1 MKSSKLFAFFY
12 CLIQAYFLC
21 SELVFGCLVV
31 ERRALLQ
38 FRKSLNDPEGRLS
51 SWRGSECCSWRGIRC
66 DNHTGSVTFINLR
79 NPYPDIVSSVEF
91 SSHGFQSLGG
101 KIDSSLLLLKSLEQ
115 LDLSYNTFGGIPIP
129 HFFGSLKKL
138 RYLNLSRAGF
148 SGTVPA
154 QLGNLSRLQYLDLS
168 SRFQYLDLSSSF
180 PPLVVHDFHWIS
192 GLSSLKF
199 LSMNSIDL
207 SMAETGLFQQLNMLS
222 SLRELHMQGCGVA
235 GLVQNLPFI
244 NLTSLQVMD
253 LSANSFKSVIPKWF
267 ANLSSLIHL
276 DLNNAAFYGPI
287 PEIFRIS
294 SLKFIDLSRN
304 NDLTH
309 DISELL
315 GGNLRQIET
324 IRLVE
329 NRVQGFLPDSI
340 GNLTSLVELD
350 LSDNNIEGGIPSS
363 MGKICN
369 LEKLLLEL
377 NKLTLEIP
385 KSLEVKGCLSD
396 KPLQKLYL
404 FSLYINGIGG
414 TLPEWLGELQNLSY
428 LDLSYNMITGLI
440 PPSLGNLSH
449 LTQLLLDGNQL
460 NGTLPLT
467 LGYLSKLEFFGVSS
481 NQLTGTVNEEHFL
494 KLSSLK
500 ILLISSNFLTVE
512 FNSSWVL
519 PFQIQNLAMSSCQ
532 LGSQFPSWIK
542 TQRKLQLFDIS
553 NSSISGKIPNWF
565 WDLSSNIFL
574 LNISFNKLKGRI
586 PDPMKISFSA
596 VVDMRNNLFSGSIP
610 MPSTQVKWLDFSC
623 NQFSGTIPSNFGQLQ
638 PYIIHLSLAYNN
650 LSGTIPSSIGYLQ
663 NPQIINLSNNFLI
676 GSIPSSFQNCSNL
689 KALVLEH
696 NNLSGQIPHSFGKLV
711 QLQTLHLSNNDLSGP
726 IHQSLQNC
734 TNLETL
740 DLGNNNLNDS
750 IPAWLGERLSALR
763 ILRLRSNKFTGQIPF
778 QLSNLK
784 SLQVLDLA
792 NNHLFGTI
800 PRSFGAFKA
809 MNSPSKVNTY
819 LRYGYYGETYYEEN
833 ISIYVNNRQQIYTKT
848 LSLMVSIDLSGN
860 KLSGEFPEILT
871 DLSGLIVLNLSN
883 NNLTGKIPQNI
894 DDMKELESFDLSNNH
909 FFGEIPIT
917 MSSLMFLSNLN
928 LSNNNFSGV
937 IPNGGQLTTFGS
949 SAFYG
954 NKFLCGLPLDVL
966 CKENNVIVNDTSN
979 NNGDDNN
986 EKEFVDEW
994 FYLSVGLGYA
1004 AGLLGIVAVAFI
1016 KNPWSNAYYEFID
1029 WLVVPR
1035 KPKRLSNNT
1044 SVQKEIKFSD
1054 N

>member
-1 MKSSKLFAFFY
+1 MKSSKFFAFFC

-21 SELVFGCLVV
+21 SELVFGCLVA

-66 DNHTGSVTFINLR
+66 DNHTGSVTFIKLR
-79 NPYPDIVSSVEF
+79 NPYPNIVSSVNF
-91 SSHGFQSLGG
+91 TSHGFWNLSG
-101 KIDSSLLLLKSLEQ
+101 KIDSSLLQLKSLEQ

-138 RYLNLSRAGF
+138 TYLNLSKAGF

-168 SRFQYLDLSSSF
+168 SRF
-180 PPLVVHDFHWIS
+180 PPLVVHDFHWVS

-207 SMAETGLFQQLNMLS
+207 SMAETGLFQPLNRLS
-222 SLRELHMQGCGVA
+222 SLRELHMSRCRVA

-253 LSANSFKSVIPKWF
+253 LSFNIFNSVIPKWF
-267 ANLSSLIHL
+267 ANLSSLVHL
-276 DLNNAAFYGPI
+276 DLSNAAFYGPI

-294 SLKFIDLSRN
+294 SLKFIDLSIN
-304 NDLTH
+304 NNLTA

-315 GGNLRQIET
+315 GGNWRQIEN
-324 IRLVE
+324 IRLAS
-329 NRVQGFLPDSI
+329 NGMQGFLPDSI
-340 GNLTSLVELD
+340 GNLTSLVELN
-350 LSDNNIEGGIPSS
+350 LFENSIEGGIPSS
-363 MGKICN
+363 IGKICN
-369 LEKLLLEL
+369 LESLILDG
-377 NKLTLEIP
+377 NKLTLALP
-385 KSLEVKGCLSD
+385 KSLEVLGCLSD
-396 KPLQKLYL
+396 KPLQNLYY
-404 FSLYINGIGG
+404 FSMIINGIGG
-414 TLPEWLGELQNLSY
+414 TLPEWLGELQNLSV
-428 LDLSYNMITGLI
+428 LDLAYNMITGLI
-440 PPSLGNLSH
+440 PPSIGNLSH
-449 LTQLLLDGNQL
+449 LTRLGLDGNQL

-467 LGYLSKLEFFGVSS
+467 LGYLSKLEFFGVPS

-500 ILLISSNFLTVE
+500 ILLMSSNSLTVK
-512 FNSSWVL
+512 FSSSWVP
-519 PFQIQNLAMSSCQ
+519 PFQIRNLAMSSCQ

-542 TQRKLQLFDIS
+542 TQRELQFFDIS

-565 WDLSSNIFL
+565 WDLSSKLSL
-574 LNISFNKLKGRI
+574 LNISFNKLKGQI
-586 PDPMKISFSA
+586 PDPMKVALFA
-596 VVDMRNNLFSGSIP
+596 DVDMRNNLFSGSIP
-610 MPSTQVKWLDFSC
+610 MPSTQVALLDFSR
-623 NQFSGTIPSNFGQLQ
+623 NQFSGNISSNFGQLQ
-638 PYIIHLSLAYNN
+638 PYIIHISLAYNN

-663 NPQIINLSNNFLI
+663 VLQILNLSNNFLI
-676 GSIPSSFQNCSNL
+676 GSIPSSLQNCSYL
-689 KALVLEH
+689 EVLVLEH
-696 NNLSGQIPHSFGKLV
+696 NNLSGQIPHSLGKLV
-711 QLQTLHLSNNDLSGP
+711 QLQTLHLSNNDLSGLIP
-726 IHQSLQNC
+726 QSLQNC

-740 DLGNNNLNDS
+740 DLGYNNLNDS
-750 IPAWLGERLSALR
+750 IPAWLGERLPALR

-800 PRSFGAFKA
+800 PHSFGAFKA
-809 MNSPSKVNTY
+809 LNGPSKVNTY
-819 LRYGYYGETYYEEN
+819 LLYGHFRGTYYEEN
-833 ISIYVNNRQQIYTKT
+833 ISIDVNNRQQIYTKT
-848 LSLMVSIDLSGN
+848 LSLMASIDLSGN
-860 KLSGEFPEILT
+860 KLSGEFPETLT
-871 DLSGLIVLNLSN
+871 DLSGLIVLDLSD

-894 DDMKELESFDLSNNH
+894 DGMKELESFDLSNNH

-917 MSSLMFLSNLN
+917 MSSLMFLNNLN
-928 LSNNNFSGV
+928 ISNNNFSGV
-937 IPNGGQLTTFGS
+937 IPNGGQLTTFSS
-949 SAFYG
+949 SAFSG
-954 NKFLCGLPLDVL
+954 NKFLCGLQIDVL
-966 CKENNVIVNDTSN
+966 CKENNVNVNDTSN

-986 EKEFVDEW
+986 GKEFVDEW

-1004 AGLLGIVAVAFI
+1004 AGLLGIVAVAFM
-1016 KNPWSNAYYEFID
+1016 KKPWSNAYYEFID

-1035 KPKRLSNNT
+1035 KPKRLSKNP
-1044 SVQKEIKFSD
+1044 SVQEIKFSD

>member
-1 MKSSKLFAFFY
+1 MKSSKLFAFFC

-21 SELVFGCLVV
+21 SEIVFGCFVV

-66 DNHTGSVTFINLR
+66 DNHTGLVTFIKLR
-79 NPYPDIVSSVEF
+79 NPYPDIDSFVKF
-91 SSHGFQSLGG
+91 RSHGFWNLSG
-101 KIDSSLLLLKSLEQ
+101 KIDSSLLQLKSLEQ

-154 QLGNLSRLQYLDLS
+154 HLGNLSRLQYLDLS
-168 SRFQYLDLSSSF
+168 SSFEYLDLSSSF
-180 PPLVVHDFHWIS
+180 PPLVVHDFHWVS

-199 LSMNSIDL
+199 LSMNFINI
-207 SMAETGLFQQLNMLS
+207 SMAETGLFQQLNRLS
-222 SLRELHMQGCGVA
+222 SLRELHMRGCGVA

-253 LSANSFKSVIPKWF
+253 LSLNSFNSLIPKWF
-267 ANLSSLIHL
+267 ANLSSLVHL
-276 DLNNAAFYGPI
+276 DLINASFYGPI
-287 PEIFRIS
+287 LEIFRIS
-294 SLKFIDLSRN
+294 SLKFIALSAN
-304 NDLTH
+304 NNLTL

-315 GGNLRQIET
+315 GGNWRQIEY
-324 IRLVE
+324 ILLAE
-329 NRVQGFLPDSI
+329 NGVQGFLSDSI

-350 LSDNNIEGGIPSS
+350 LFDNSIEGGIPSS

-369 LEKLLLEL
+369 LEGLSLDI
-377 NKLTLEIP
+377 NKLTLTLP
-385 KSLEVKGCLSD
+385 KSLEVEGCLSD
-396 KPLQKLYL
+396 KPLQNLYY
-404 FSLYINGIGG
+404 FSMNTNGIGG
-414 TLPEWLGELQNLSY
+414 TLPEWLGELQNLSV

-440 PPSLGNLSH
+440 PPSLGDLSH
-449 LTQLLLDGNQL
+449 LTQLDLDGNQL

-481 NQLTGTVNEEHFL
+481 NQLTGILNEEHFL

-500 ILLISSNFLTVE
+500 ILLISSNSLTIK
-512 FNSSWVL
+512 FSSSWVP
-519 PFQIQNLAMSSCQ
+519 PFQIQNLAMGSCQ

-542 TQRKLQLFDIS
+542 TQRELQFFDIS

-565 WDLSSNIFL
+565 WEDLSSNLSL
-574 LNISFNKLKGRI
+574 LNISFNKFEGRI
-586 PDPMKISFSA
+586 PDPMKISPLA
-596 VVDMRNNLFSGSIP
+596 DVDMRNNLFSGSIP
-610 MPSTQVKWLDFSC
+610 MPSTQVELLDFSC

-663 NPQIINLSNNFLI
+663 ELQIINLSNNFLI
-676 GSIPSSFQNCSNL
+676 GSIPSSLKNCSHLN
-689 KALVLEH
+689 ALVLEH
-696 NNLSGQIPHSFGKLV
+696 NNLSGQIPRSLGKLV
-711 QLQTLHLSNNDLSGP
+711 LLQTLHLSNNDLSGSIP
-726 IHQSLQNC
+726 QSLQNC
-734 TNLETL
+734 TKLETL
-740 DLGNNNLNDS
+740 DLGNNNLNES
-750 IPAWLGERLSALR
+750 IPAWLGERLPALR

-809 MNSPSKVNTY
+809 LNSPLKVNTY
-819 LRYGYYGETYYEEN
+819 LRYGHYKGTYYEEN

-848 LSLMVSIDLSGN
+848 LSLMASIDLSGN
-860 KLSGEFPEILT
+860 KLSGEFPETLT
-871 DLSGLIVLNLSN
+871 NLSGVIILDLSN

-894 DDMKELESFDLSNNH
+894 DSMKELEYFDLSNNH

-917 MSSLMFLSNLN
+917 MSSLMFLSNLK

-937 IPNGGQLTTFGS
+937 IPNGGQLTTFSS

-966 CKENNVIVNDTSN
+966 CKENNVDFNDTSN
-979 NNGDDNN
+979 NNGYDNN

-994 FYLSVGLGYA
+994 FYLSAGLGYA
-1004 AGLLGIVAVAFI
+1004 AGLLEIVAIAFI
-1016 KNPWSNAYYEFID
+1016 KKPWSNAEFID

-1035 KPKRLSNNT
+1035 KQKRLSKNT
-1044 SVQKEIKFSD
+1044 SVQK
-1054 N
+1054 